1 MNANQ
6 KSSAILYGF
15 VLMTLGVIFLAGQFM
30 NIRLGE
36 NLWPLAIIG
45 SGVLCLIAMVI
56 GGRSTGGL
64 AVPGS
69 MTVATGLV
77 LLVQNTFKRY
87 NTWAYAWALIMAA
100 FGIGMVINGY
110 WSGLEMPR
118 RNGWVV
124 ARMGALF
131 FILFGAF
138 FELFVYRHSL
148 SAGNLWPVALILVG
162 AGLIV
167 YRFIGYAPSQ
177 KS

>member
-1 MNANQ
+1 MNTNQ
-6 KSSAILYGF
+6 KSTTILYGL
-15 VLMTLGVIFLAGQFM
+15 VLMALGVIFLAGQFM

-36 NLWPLAIIG
+36 NLWPFAIIG
-45 SGVLCLIAMVI
+45 SGVLCFVVMVI

-69 MTVATGLV
+69 LTFATGLV
-77 LLVQNTFKRY
+77 LLVQNTFNRY
-87 NTWAYAWALIMAA
+87 DTWAYAWALIMAA

-110 WSGLEMPR
+110 WSGLEAPC
-118 RNGWVV
+118 RNGWAVT
-124 ARMGALF
+124 RMGILF

-138 FELFVYRHSL
+138 FELFVYRHAL

-162 AGLIV
+162 AGLII
-167 YRFIGYAPSQ
+167 YRFIGHAPSL